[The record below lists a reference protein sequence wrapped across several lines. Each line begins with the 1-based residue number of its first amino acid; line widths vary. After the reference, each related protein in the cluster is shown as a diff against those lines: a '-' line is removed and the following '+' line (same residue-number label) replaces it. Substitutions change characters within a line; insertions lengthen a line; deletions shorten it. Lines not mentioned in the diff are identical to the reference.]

1 MVTKVLG
8 SSRLGDGALGTYP
21 SAVLTAPVGL
31 ALVSKMEGFLPTF
44 LPRLKPLGGG
54 HELRM

>member
-8 SSRLGDGALGTYP
+8 GSRLGAGALGTYP

-31 ALVSKMEGFLPTF
+31 ALVSKMEVSPPPSLLT
-44 LPRLKPLGGG
+44 KPEAARRGT
-54 HELRM
+54 